1 MLSRARTLPLAAF
14 LLLSL
19 LAALLPTG
27 VAWAAPAETADGQQC
42 AMLPPAA
49 FGSAQE
55 AVPVPVLA
63 PGTSACFTATTETP
77 GLH

>member
-14 LLLSL
+14 LL

-63 PGTSACFTATTETP
+63 PGTSACFT
-77 GLH
+77 